1 MSTLLDA
8 AIKELTKY
16 GKQHPEEAKNNAP
29 VESSEKSELV
39 ETNVQLWKEE
49 SNPNR
54 LTIIEE

>member
-16 GKQHPEEAKNNAP
+16 GEQHPEEAKNNAP
-29 VESSEKSELV
+29 VESSEKTQLV
-39 ETNVQLWKEE
+39 EKNVELWKEE